1 MKEGS
6 TDSSQSTGNEYRFSL
21 KRGHIAAPLN
31 TLVHASGRVV
41 RRHMMCAGL
50 CLNLAAIIVI
60 TLLFHLG
67 VAG

>member
-41 RRHMMCAGL
+41 RRDMMCAGL

-60 TLLFHLG
+60 TLLVPLG